1 MCFRQPPIKH
11 DVKKVEDKN
20 MVLKQ
25 EINGETMYC
34 FKEHEYYSLKNTIQE
49 FNIWFEKKEVE
60 RLSENSPKGV
70 NQ

>member
-1 MCFRQPPIKH
+1 
-11 DVKKVEDKN
+11 

-49 FNIWFEKKEVE
+49 FNIWMKKKEVE
-60 RLSENSPKGV
+60 RLSDTPLKE
-70 NQ
+70 

>member
-1 MCFRQPPIKH
+1 
-11 DVKKVEDKN
+11 

-60 RLSENSPKGV
+60 RLTENSPKGV